1 MGEGRTRLIHFDSSP
16 EIVYY
21 EKEAG
26 EAELAC
32 HPDEKLILT
41 EDLST
46 AENELEEDAKAL
58 YHKILSSEWIKATLI
73 LFENRF
79 KN

>member
-1 MGEGRTRLIHFDSSP
+1 MEEKRVRLIHFDSSP

-26 EAELAC
+26 EEELAC

-41 EDLST
+41 DDLST
-46 AENELEEDAKAL
+46 AETELEEDAKAL
-58 YHKILSSEWIKATLI
+58 YHKVLSSE
-73 LFENRF
+73 
-79 KN
+79 